1 MGKVFMNVKILGG
14 GLAFIAAG
22 LLAACSCFCSSS
34 DSDLH
39 LARIQNGDFMLSLGK
54 SGEISLWDRRG
65 GGLYRQLAP
74 ASCTVKN
81 VSSDGASIS
90 YDIYFSG
97 FEIRANLKFAGDS
110 EFELTLSG
118 SGDMPKSID
127 YPAAWKMGKGDVG
140 LYPIGTGYAFPV
152 DMENIPLPER
162 QSCVRGVGWSMGMYA
177 FKRGDFYLLSA
188 VEQGVDAEILNFKS
202 EGLCHTAV
210 RWIPEKGKFG
220 YDRKVRFITGRTLP
234 ETMSAYREYRK
245 SMGYVKTLAEKAR
258 ELPHLERM
266 KGAADFWIWDDN
278 MTNRL
283 YGRPEIPNRPKRD
296 VREIAGEMLKLGID
310 RVLWNYV
317 EPETPEDCRYL
328 EGLGFIVGKYDIYRD
343 VLPAD
348 IAHKIIKCR
357 VERSV
362 NTKYWP
368 DIVNIDENGE
378 RRKAWKVH
386 GTDGKMYWQNSV
398 CEIAAY
404 ELTKINVP
412 AELEKIPYNSR
423 FIDVQAATQVREC
436 YNPKHPAT
444 RRVGADYIR
453 RQQDYLSSLGLING
467 VECGH
472 EIYAAHYHYAEGLLS
487 PSKFR
492 IPDSGRKMTHV
503 HTRSNMPAATEKFM
517 LNPEFR
523 VPLWELVYHDCV
535 INYWYWGDSN
545 CCCPELMY
553 KFDNFNALYGYPPIY
568 SLDVTHWNELKD
580 KIAASYK
587 RASAVAREVAF
598 ERMTNFEYLTA
609 DKKVQR
615 TTFANGVSVTA
626 NFSDKEYDAGG
637 GKKIAPWSYSMD
649 GGGEL

>member
-1 MGKVFMNVKILGG
+1 MKVKIITGFVLLAIACVLSACSHAGRSGTALDG
-14 GLAFIAAG
+14 GLAQ
-22 LLAACSCFCSSS
+22 
-34 DSDLH
+34 
-39 LARIQNGDFMLSLGK
+39 IQNENFTLSLGE
-54 SGEISLWDRRG
+54 SGEILLEDRKSG
-65 GGLYRQLAP
+65 AIYRQLP
-74 ASCTVKN
+74 PSPCRIEN
-81 VSSDGASIS
+81 VSAGAGGIS
-90 YDIYFSG
+90 YDILYGDFKM
-97 FEIRANLKFAGDS
+97 RANLKFVGDS
-110 EFELTLSG
+110 EFELALSG
-118 SGDMPKSID
+118 SGEMPKSID
-127 YPAAWKMGKGDVG
+127 YPAAWKMEKGDTG
-140 LYPIGTGYAFPV
+140 FYPIGTGYAFPV
-152 DMENIPLPER
+152 DMESAPLPAK
-162 QSCVRGVGWSMGMYA
+162 QTCVGGVGWSMGMYA
-177 FKRGDFYLLSA
+177 FKRGGFYLLSA

-202 EGLCHTAV
+202 GGLNHTAV

-220 YDRKVRFITGRTLP
+220 YDRKMRFIAGRTLP
-234 ETMSAYREYRK
+234 ETMGAYREYRK
-245 SMGYVKTLAEKAR
+245 SMGYVKTLSEKSK

-296 VREIAGEMLKLGID
+296 VRSVAEEMLRLGID
-310 RVLWNYV
+310 RVLWNYI

-328 EGLGFIVGKYDIYRD
+328 KSLGFIVGKYDIYRD

-404 ELTKINVP
+404 ELTKLNVP
-412 AELEKIPYNSR
+412 AELKKIPYNSR

-453 RQQDYLSSLGLING
+453 RQQDYLTSIGLING

-503 HTRSNMPAATEKFM
+503 HSRSDMPEATEKFM

-568 SLDVTHWNELKD
+568 SLDMTHWNLLKGE
-580 KIAASYK
+580 IAASYK
-587 RASAVAREVAF
+587 RATAVARKVAF
-598 ERMTNFEYLTA
+598 ERMTNFEYLTG

-615 TTFANGVSVTA
+615 TSFSNGVSVTA
-626 NFSDKEYDAGG
+626 NFSEKEYITES
-637 GKKIAPWSYSMD
+637 GKKIAPWSYAMEGGD
-649 GGGEL
+649 GGI

>member
-1 MGKVFMNVKILGG
+1 MKTNTITSFVLFAISCVLFACSHTAESEFDLNG
-14 GLAFIAAG
+14 GLA
-22 LLAACSCFCSSS
+22 S
-34 DSDLH
+34 
-39 LARIQNGDFMLSLGK
+39 IQNKDLMLSLGK
-54 SGEISLWDRRG
+54 SGEITLEDRKG
-65 GGLYRQLAP
+65 GGKYVQLSRP
-74 ASCTVKN
+74 SFRVEN
-81 VSSDGASIS
+81 VSTGDGAIS
-90 YDIYFSG
+90 YDILQG
-97 FEIRANLKFAGDS
+97 AAKMRANLKFVGDS

-118 SGDMPKSID
+118 TGDMPKSID
-127 YPAAWKMGKGDVG
+127 YPGAWKMQKGDIG
-140 LYPIGTGYAFPV
+140 FYPIGTGYAFPV
-152 DMENIPLPER
+152 DMKDVPFQKR
-162 QSCVRGVGWSMGMYA
+162 QSCVAGVGWSMGMYA

-202 EGLCHTAV
+202 GGLNHTAV

-220 YDRKVRFITGRTLP
+220 YDRKMRFIVGRTLI
-234 ETMSAYREYRK
+234 ETMGAYREYRK
-245 SMGYVKTLAEKAR
+245 SMGYVKTLAEKAKQ
-258 ELPHLERM
+258 LPHLERM

-296 VREIAGEMLKLGID
+296 VRAVAQEMLRLGID

-328 EGLGFIVGKYDIYRD
+328 KSLGFIVGKYDIYRD

-378 RRKAWKVH
+378 PRKAWKVH
-386 GTDGKMYWQNSV
+386 GTDGKMYWQHSV

-404 ELTKINVP
+404 ELTKLNVP
-412 AELEKIPYNSR
+412 PELKKIPYNSR
-423 FIDVQAATQVREC
+423 FIDVQAATLVREC

-453 RQQDYLSSLGLING
+453 RQQDYLTSLGLING
-467 VECGH
+467 VECGN

-487 PSKFR
+487 PTKFR
-492 IPDSGRKMTHV
+492 IPGSGRKMTHV
-503 HTRSNMPAATEKFM
+503 HTRSEMPEATEKFM

-568 SLDVTHWNELKD
+568 SLDMTHWNLLKNQ
-580 KIAASYK
+580 IAASYK
-587 RASAVAREVAF
+587 RSAAVARKVAF
-598 ERMTNFEYLTA
+598 ERMTNFEYLTS

-615 TTFANGVSVTA
+615 TTFSNGVTVTA
-626 NFSDKEYDAGG
+626 NFSERDYTTES
-637 GKKIAPWSYSMD
+637 GKKIAPWSYSME
-649 GGGEL
+649 GGDVGGKE